1 MLQIKIYI
9 ESLGLDMTDRG
20 LRRER
25 DLLDHRR
32 RLWRRSETNNN
43 DDEAGSTHNGVLTN
57 ILRGPIAKIVWSLLR
72 ATATDE

>member
-25 DLLDHRR
+25 DLV
-32 RLWRRSETNNN
+32 
-43 DDEAGSTHNGVLTN
+43 AGA
-57 ILRGPIAKIVWSLLR
+57 GPQKTVVA
-72 ATATDE
+72 EE